1 MAHPEKRDLD
11 LTQRQLAGWFAGK
24 LAGARDIRIAGLS
37 SPSETGFSSDTLL
50 FDAEWTDGARP
61 QRQRLVIRFKPRGM
75 VVFPSYDVGLQY
87 RVMKTLG
94 ERTNVPVPRMRWFE
108 PDEQLLGAPFYVMDH
123 VHGRVPPDNPPYHV
137 TGWITELAPEQ
148 RTRLWWNGLEA
159 MTRVHR
165 LDWRAL
171 GFEFLAE
178 PQRGATPLQQHLHY
192 YNEFLDWGMDRSKL
206 PLIEKV
212 GAWLHHNQPQGEEV
226 RLCWGDARPGNQIF
240 DDQLNCV
247 AVIDWEM
254 VRLGNP
260 VQDLAWWLNLDRS
273 FSEGLGIERLPGFP
287 DRAATIARWEE
298 LVGREAR
305 HIGYYEIL
313 GLYCFSIIM
322 CRVIL
327 QMKYYEI
334 MPPESDMDV
343 NNLASVTLA
352 RAFEEV
358 SG

>member
-11 LTQRQLAGWFAGK
+11 LTQKQLAEWLAGK
-24 LAGARDIRIAGLS
+24 LPGARGIRIAALS

-50 FDAEWTDGARP
+50 FNAEWADASGPHREE
-61 QRQRLVIRFKPRGM
+61 LVIRFKPRGM

-94 ERTNVPVPRMRWFE
+94 EQTTVPVPRMRWFE
-108 PDEQLLGAPFYVMDH
+108 PDERLLGAPFYVMDR

-137 TGWITELAPEQ
+137 TGWITELAPEE

-171 GFEFLAE
+171 GFDFLTE

-192 YNEFLDWGMDRSKL
+192 YDEFLDWGMDRSKL

-212 GAWLHHNQPQGEEV
+212 GTWLHDHQPQDEPVG
-226 RLCWGDARPGNQIF
+226 LCWGDARPGNQIF

-260 VQDLAWWLNLDRS
+260 VQDLAWWINLDRS
-273 FSEGLGIERLPGFP
+273 FTEGLGIERLPGFP
-287 DRAATIARWEE
+287 DRVATVARWEE

-305 HIGYYEIL
+305 HLRYYEIL

-334 MPPESDMDV
+334 MPAESDMDV

-352 RAFEEV
+352 HTFEEV
-358 SG
+358 GG